1 MREDSVPT
9 SPCAP
14 GRACSRAGDW
24 LRVSP
29 GGSCSRAQGRDLA
42 PAPGRAAPSSHPA
55 SLLSA
60 ELGGREGGARG
71 WDAARLCRSPSR
83 CRAARTALPRSF
95 ARSLASFPPWGIFKT
110 ALLQFSPGRGCAAP
124 GCAHTRFRAQRSRR
138 LLNQEENRSAF
149 FKAGDQRLPDASE
162 PRRAPA
168 PRSSAPPTPP
178 LSSRVGF
185 GGGAA
190 AFSGIF
196 YSFQV

>member
-1 MREDSVPT
+1 M
-9 SPCAP
+9 
-14 GRACSRAGDW
+14 
-24 LRVSP
+24 RVSP
-29 GGSCSRAQGRDLA
+29 DGSCSRAQGRDLA

-55 SLLSA
+55 PLLSA
-60 ELGGREGGARG
+60 ELGGREGGAWG

-110 ALLQFSPGRGCAAP
+110 ALLQFPPGRSCAAP

-138 LLNQEENRSAF
+138 LLNQEENRLAF

-168 PRSSAPPTPP
+168 PRSSAPHLQSGWIWGRGCSVFRNFLFFPGLGKSATQTDK
-178 LSSRVGF
+178 SF
-185 GGGAA
+185 AA
-190 AFSGIF
+190 TLFL
-196 YSFQV
+196 